1 MEPENSL
8 KVQVGQALGGE
19 EEFLSAENLCE
30 SANSSTFTVVAHH
43 CSETVIAL
51 TASVVDHVLEVL

>member
-30 SANSSTFTVVAHH
+30 SANSPTLAVVAHH

-51 TASVVDHVLEVL
+51 TASVFYHVLQVL